1 MAQRWGFEGSAGLLL
16 LGLGAAS
23 CTAVVESDGARSEGE
38 AFFVR
43 SVYPALVSA
52 GCTGCHAAAGG
63 TSVFLTKDASVSY
76 DLIRTTPTVYTSTV
90 KSSIFTVDAE
100 GKNHTGGLIPQKIKN
115 TFGEWL
121 NLEFPM

>member
-1 MAQRWGFEGSAGLLL
+1 MAQRWGFKGGAGLFI

-23 CTAVVESDGARSEGE
+23 CTTVVESDGARSEGE

-52 GCTGCHAAAGG
+52 GCTACHAAAGG

-90 KSSIFTVDAE
+90 KSSIFTIGTE
-100 GKNHTGGLIPQKIKN
+100 GKNHTGGPIPQKVMSA
-115 TFGEWL
+115 FGEWL